1 MLNFS
6 NLIKKLFLVLSDLLI
21 IIISLWLS
29 YSLRLET
36 IYSIWDINTAVY
48 GTFFLC
54 LYSVFYIQNFYQTI
68 IRFFDYYSIKKLIKS
83 LLISAI
89 ILIPINFYMYKIVYF
104 PRSIA
109 FIAII
114 LIGILIILHRILISF
129 LLNLKKMK

>member
-1 MLNFS
+1 MG
-6 NLIKKLFLVLSDLLI
+6 LFFYV
-21 IIISLWLS
+21 
-29 YSLRLET
+29 
-36 IYSIWDINTAVY
+36 
-48 GTFFLC
+48 
-54 LYSVFYIQNFYQTI
+54 YIQYFIFKIFYQTI

-129 LLNLKKMK
+129 LLNLKKNEIELKNILIIGINKSNIKLIKKY